1 MESAAKHKSEALRI
15 AELLRFDVLD
25 TEDEQAFDELT
36 ELASSIC
43 GTPISLITL
52 IDEDRQWFK
61 SRLGIDTQ
69 ETPRELAFCAHA
81 ILQDEVFEIPNALDD
96 SRFADNP
103 LVTED
108 PSIRFYAG
116 APLITKK
123 GLPIGTLCV
132 ADKETKQLTDEQKR
146 ILQLLANQVMGQLE
160 LRLNYKKLKRV
171 DKEREKIF
179 SVIGHDLRSP
189 FNGIIGLSRILNNKA
204 AKMDAANIQHMAGS
218 ILSASLLVYQVLDE
232 LMQWTQQRLGRTI
245 SEPKPCDLPALVN
258 QTTDLLKDAIDLKQL
273 SCDVSIEKTMQIMA
287 DEAILKTILRN
298 LIANAIKYSNEGGVI
313 RIAGKIHEAQVIVTV
328 EDQGVGVSAE
338 VIEQLFKNS
347 VESQL
352 DTQGIKGSGIGLSL
366 CAELISTQ
374 NGKIWVDET
383 FTQGARIQFSLPLF
397 QTP

>member
-1 MESAAKHKSEALRI
+1 MESAPKHQSEALRI

-61 SRLGIDTQ
+61 SRLGIDTK

-81 ILQDEVFEIPNALDD
+81 ILQDDVFEISNTLED

-103 LVTED
+103 LVTQD

-132 ADKETKQLTDEQKR
+132 ADKEAKQLTDEQKR

-189 FNGIIGLSRILNNKA
+189 FNGIIGLSRILNDKA
-204 AKMDAANIQHMAGS
+204 AKLDTAKIQSMAGN
-218 ILSASLLVYQVLDE
+218 IFVRKL
-232 LMQWTQQRLGRTI
+232 T
-245 SEPKPCDLPALVN
+245 
-258 QTTDLLKDAIDLKQL
+258 
-273 SCDVSIEKTMQIMA
+273 
-287 DEAILKTILRN
+287 
-298 LIANAIKYSNEGGVI
+298 
-313 RIAGKIHEAQVIVTV
+313 
-328 EDQGVGVSAE
+328 GVS
-338 VIEQLFKNS
+338 
-347 VESQL
+347 
-352 DTQGIKGSGIGLSL
+352 G
-366 CAELISTQ
+366 
-374 NGKIWVDET
+374 
-383 FTQGARIQFSLPLF
+383 P
-397 QTP
+397 

>member
-1 MESAAKHKSEALRI
+1 MQRAPNHPSEAQRI

-25 TEDEQAFDELT
+25 SEDEKAFDELT
-36 ELASSIC
+36 ELASHIC
-43 GTPISLITL
+43 QTPISLISL
-52 IDEDRQWFK
+52 IDTDRQWFK
-61 SRLGIDTQ
+61 SRVGIDAQ
-69 ETPRELAFCAHA
+69 ETPREQAFCAHA
-81 ILQDEVFEIPNALDD
+81 ILQTDLFEVPDALQDA
-96 SRFADNP
+96 RFFDNP
-103 LVTED
+103 LVQGEPD
-108 PSIRFYAG
+108 IRFYAG
-116 APLITKK
+116 APLVTSN

-132 ADKETKQLTDEQKR
+132 IDKAPKTLSTEQKR
-146 ILQLLANQVMGQLE
+146 ALEILANQVMGQLE
-160 LRLNYKKLKRV
+160 LRLNYKKLKNV

-204 AKMDAANIQHMAGS
+204 AKMDAANIQQMAGS

-313 RIAGKIHEAQVIVTV
+313 RIAGKIHDAQVIVTV

>member
-1 MESAAKHKSEALRI
+1 MKSAPKHQSEALRI

-61 SRLGIDTQ
+61 SRLGIDTK

-81 ILQDEVFEIPNALDD
+81 ILQDDVFEISNTLDD

-103 LVTED
+103 LVTQD

-171 DKEREKIF
+171 NKEREKIF

-189 FNGIIGLSRILNNKA
+189 FNGIIGLSRILNDKA
-204 AKMDAANIQHMAGS
+204 AKMDTAKIQSMAGN
-218 ILSASLLVYQVLDE
+218 ILSASLQVYQVLDE

-245 SEPKPCDLPALVN
+245 SEPQPCELSVLVD
-258 QTTDLLKDAIDLKQL
+258 QTISLLKDAIDLKQL
-273 SCDVSIEKTMQIMA
+273 SCEVNIDKPMDVMA
-287 DEAILKTILRN
+287 DVAILKTLLRN
-298 LIANAIKYSNEGGVI
+298 LISNAIKYSNEGGVI
-313 RIAGKIHEAQVIVTV
+313 RIDAKVRDGQAIVSV

-338 VIEQLFKNS
+338 VIGQLFNSS
-347 VESQL
+347 VESQI
-352 DTQGIKGSGIGLSL
+352 DTQGLKGSGIGLSL
-366 CAELISTQ
+366 CAELITTQ

-383 FTQGARIQFSLPLF
+383 YTQGARIKFSLPLF
-397 QTP
+397 KTP